1 MEEVY
6 SNNYLKINKNNR
18 TSIFTIELS
27 VSNNILIDSLI
38 KTKIIQGGTS
48 TDDYKSIKFKA
59 QSVKSLDNFI
69 EEHSKRTGSK
79 SLPISVIVDMTV
91 SLVSQ
96 LKYLIIKYFHTIL
109 GYNKKNIIVINDAR
123 FVFVGSEYI
132 TEIEENMV
140 ALISSPFATNDFYLS
155 PELLK
160 IKEIPSYIHFKTA
173 YFSLGCLLINGLL
186 SNDDFYEEYLKH
198 EQSSKIME
206 SLYNHPIKGT
216 KLYWLLSR
224 CLVEEPENRSIT
236 LI

>member
-6 SNNYLKINKNNR
+6 STDYLKINKNNR

-27 VSNNILIDSLI
+27 VSNNILLDSLI
-38 KTKIIQGGTS
+38 RTRIIQGGTS

-69 EEHSKRTGSK
+69 EENSKRTGSK

-96 LKYLIIKYFHTIL
+96 LKYMIMKYSHTIL
-109 GYNKKNIIVINDAR
+109 GYNKKNIIVINDKR
-123 FVFVGSEYI
+123 FAFVGSEYI
-132 TEIEENMV
+132 TEIEENM
-140 ALISSPFATNDFYLS
+140 ALISSPFVSNDFYFS

-160 IKEIPSYIHFKTA
+160 IKHIPSYIHFKTA
-173 YFSLGCLLINGLL
+173 YFSLGCLLINSLL
-186 SNDDFYEEYLKH
+186 SKDDFYEEYLKH
-198 EQSSKIME
+198 EEPCKIIE
-206 SLYNHPIKGT
+206 SIYNHPIKGT

-224 CLVEEPENRSIT
+224 CLVEEPENRSI
-236 LI
+236 LLL